1 MKKLRT
7 ALLVLSA
14 LYIVLTVIFLLND
27 ESLLNRFNLIKLI
40 DYLQIWIVVG
50 LVLLA
55 GVMIVGSLYIRS
67 LNSRYKKLE
76 KEHTE
81 VKARL
86 YDIEEER
93 RAEIAQRQAEEEET
107 EQKLQA
113 FNSSLQAREKG
124 KDKPASDENNP
135 PQSPQA

>member
-1 MKKLRT
+1 M
-7 ALLVLSA
+7 LSA

-27 ESLLNRFNLIKLI
+27 ESLLNRFNLLKLI

-55 GVMIVGSLYIRS
+55 AVMIVGSLYIRS

-76 KEHTE
+76 KEYTE

-93 RAEIAQRQAEEEET
+93 KAEIAQRRAEEEET

-113 FNSSLQAREKG
+113 FNTSLKAKEKG
-124 KDKPASDENNP
+124 EDKPASDENNP

>member
-7 ALLVLSA
+7 ILLVLSA

-27 ESLLNRFNLIKLI
+27 ESLLNRFNLLKLI

-55 GVMIVGSLYIRS
+55 AVMVVGSLYIRS

-76 KEHTE
+76 KEYTE

-93 RAEIAQRQAEEEET
+93 KAEIAQRRAEEEET

-113 FNSSLQAREKG
+113 FNTSLKTQEKG